1 MTVTQGSAT
10 CAGRNNGLIAEK
22 VEITCHEKDAMSVK
36 RRKFKGDFLNFI
48 P

>member
-1 MTVTQGSAT
+1 MTVAQRSAA

-22 VEITCHEKDAMSVK
+22 VEITGHGNDAMNVK
-36 RRKFKGDFLNFI
+36 RRKFKGDFLNFL